1 MLDFNQMQLAS
12 SPGTDFL
19 TSLFK
24 VLCLVSFWIPYIFS
38 KGGLA
43 IATALLTGL
52 LAAGFGRRNSN
63 EFFHQ
68 FLIFH
73 FQMATLPPPFPA
85 WSLLPLPHLSRSHP
99 APSPTH
105 PAHGTD
111 HSWEV
116 LCSRHNLPSLPLLI
130 RACPHLL
137 ESTQPCLLLLSG
149 RCRQPDSSP
158 PYQDRPPPPGHSSCR
173 PRSAGV
179 VSGRPSPSPAGHR

>member
-1 MLDFNQMQLAS
+1 MLDFNPMQLAS
-12 SPGTDFL
+12 SLGTDFL

-24 VLCLVSFWIPYIFS
+24 VLCLVSFWIPNIFS

-52 LAAGFGRRNSN
+52 LAAGFGRRYSD

-73 FQMATLPPPFPA
+73 FQVAALPPPFPA
-85 WSLLPLPHLSRSHP
+85 RSLLSLPHLSRSHP
-99 APSPTH
+99 APSPTD

-137 ESTQPCLLLLSG
+137 ESAQPRLLLLSG

-158 PYQDRPPPPGHSSCR
+158 PYQNRPPPPGHSSCR

-179 VSGRPSPSPAGHR
+179 VSGRPSPSLARHR